1 MVDFS
6 RNSKVAG
13 NGSYSERYRQYV
25 VRKLLEF
32 QLKHPSRRGKRP
44 HAQAQAQNSSD
55 AGQETGVGQLGKEEQ
70 GIIGVKAQYQ
80 ERQKKGKGKEVETDA
95 KVSDE
100 KSGYRAT
107 VGRESWE

>member
-1 MVDFS
+1 M
-6 RNSKVAG
+6 
-13 NGSYSERYRQYV
+13 

-32 QLKHPSRRGKRP
+32 QLKHPSRRGRRA
-44 HAQAQAQNSSD
+44 HAQAQAQAQAQNSSD

-80 ERQKKGKGKEVETDA
+80 KRQKKGKGKEFETDA

-100 KSGYRAT
+100 TSG
-107 VGRESWE
+107 